1 MDMDEWIEKES
12 GKTVRQLFER
22 GEDFF
27 RDWESK
33 ACRTLAQK
41 EGVILST
48 GGGVVKREE
57 NIRVLR
63 KTGVVVFLDRQP
75 QEIVKDVDCLTRP
88 LLKNGPDEV
97 FRLYRERIDLYRK
110 SCDIRIDNDGS
121 LDEVEDRISRKL
133 NDEGYFSTIRE
144 SES

>member
-1 MDMDEWIEKES
+1 MKKNLVLIGMPGCGKTAFGQRLARRYRMSFVDMDEWIEKES

-63 KTGVVVFLDRQP
+63 KTGVVVFLDPPIIKKRA
-75 QEIVKDVDCLTRP
+75 
-88 LLKNGPDEV
+88 G
-97 FRLYRERIDLYRK
+97 
-110 SCDIRIDNDGS
+110 
-121 LDEVEDRISRKL
+121 
-133 NDEGYFSTIRE
+133 
-144 SES
+144 